1 MISAVFRRRKPCFF
15 AESGGKTAGAAEAG
29 QRGDGRNRQ
38 ICVFHQID
46 ASGNP
51 VVVQV
56 LGDGASC
63 HLTEEAAAVFPA
75 HGNLRGKLCER
86 QGRTVVPVDIIQKNL
101 QPFKIS
107 RSRSPGVQKLFLMS
121 ADDAAE
127 GCAEKTV
134 NLELVGEGL
143 AQAEPVHLTEHGKQ
157 TGIAFFRVKRNS
169 RKLWRI
175 QIWTDDFHLQEASGS
190 AVKERRMYDH
200 GDKAGAAFGGSH
212 HMGRVRIDDKTLP
225 GAQAKG
231 SSAYKIKNSPLGDQ
245 GDFQLTVPV
254 AADII
259 ILKVAD
265 IVMIDLKGKIR
276 SAMGA

>member
-1 MISAVFRRRKPCFF
+1 MDTP
-15 AESGGKTAGAAEAG
+15 
-29 QRGDGRNRQ
+29 
-38 ICVFHQID
+38 
-46 ASGNP
+46 GNP
-51 VVVQV
+51 VVVQI

-75 HGNLRGKLCER
+75 HRNLRGKFCER
-86 QGRTVVPVDIIQKNL
+86 QRRAIVPVDIIQKHLKPL
-101 QPFKIS
+101 QIS
-107 RSRSPGVQKLFLMS
+107 GSRSPGGPEFFLMS

-134 NLELVGEGL
+134 NLKLIGEGL
-143 AQAEPVHLTEHGKQ
+143 AETEPVHLTEHGKQ

-175 QIWTDDFHLQEASGS
+175 QIWTDDLHLQEASGS
-190 AVKERRMYDH
+190 AVKERRVYDH

-265 IVMIDLKGKIR
+265 IVMIDLKGEIR

>member
-1 MISAVFRRRKPCFF
+1 
-15 AESGGKTAGAAEAG
+15 
-29 QRGDGRNRQ
+29 
-38 ICVFHQID
+38 
-46 ASGNP
+46 
-51 VVVQV
+51 
-56 LGDGASC
+56 
-63 HLTEEAAAVFPA
+63 
-75 HGNLRGKLCER
+75 
-86 QGRTVVPVDIIQKNL
+86 
-101 QPFKIS
+101 
-107 RSRSPGVQKLFLMS
+107 MS

-127 GCAEKTV
+127 GCAEKAV

-175 QIWTDDFHLQEASGS
+175 QIWTDDLHLQEASGS

-265 IVMIDLKGKIR
+265 IVMIDLKGEIR